1 MQQYKGSTEDWAT
14 VLEALEADEENSTLS
29 EAIDSAMTASKNG
42 SSLTVEVENNDVSV
56 LHEIVAQE
64 DIVSI
69 KSL

>member
-29 EAIDSAMTASKNG
+29 GAIDSAMAASKNG

>member
-14 VLEALEADEENSTLS
+14 VLEALEADEENSSLS
-29 EAIDSAMTASKNG
+29 EAIDAAMAASGNG
-42 SSLTVEVENNDVSV
+42 RSLTVEVENNDVSV